1 MTSQFLRESFKLIA
15 LDHVAYLIFA
25 EIAELD
31 SAFQSGTHFLYIV
44 LETAQRR
51 KPAVINR
58 LPFTE
63 HAGPS
68 HASYATVS
76 HEAAGNDALAKVEH
90 LLHFGVSDDGFPV
103 FGLEQTSHPIL
114 PAVLVRRT
122 LERSAGLFSL
132 PPFRAS
138 SQGWPVSEWSIYRCV
153 WPTRAPR
160 STSLPN
166 ARNPLQAVHRRHWVG
181 R

>member
-1 MTSQFLRESFKLIA
+1 M
-15 LDHVAYLIFA
+15 IFA

-103 FGLEQTSHPIL
+103 FGLEQTSHRFLHLIEQL
-114 PAVLVRRT
+114 INDAVKFDLDSFAFCSGNGHVLHLHIET
-122 LERSAGLFSL
+122 DHYSIRSA
-132 PPFRAS
+132 R
-138 SQGWPVSEWSIYRCV
+138 Q
-153 WPTRAPR
+153 
-160 STSLPN
+160 
-166 ARNPLQAVHRRHWVG
+166 
-181 R
+181 